1 MKPIYE
7 FRMGDVDDPYLLVG
21 LHVESKRSSGEITAA
36 NVSYELIPNAGHMGW
51 DVKIYDADEKASEAR
66 ELDELRDIFAESM
79 RKDQERSE
87 KLWNDLSEED
97 QIDLFCAV
105 VRRICKAELDDRGSY
120 RHALY
125 NVFGFHQGSYAQ
137 ALNAGYMSLHNSIF
151 TDTGI
156 NTLIKNFC
164 RDHELEFTPEQIQ
177 DWTFK
182 HRYY

>member
-1 MKPIYE
+1 M
-7 FRMGDVDDPYLLVG
+7 FRLTNFTLGDVDDPHLYAQ
-21 LHVESKRSSGEITAA
+21 LHIDKLKQDGSITAA
-36 NVSYELIPNAGHMGW
+36 NVSYDLSPDSQGLGFRVE
-51 DVKIYDADEKASEAR
+51 VYDADREA
-66 ELDELRDIFAESM
+66 DFNDLRDAFAESM

-87 KLWNDLSEED
+87 KLWNGLSEED

-105 VRRICKAELDDRGSY
+105 VRRICKAELDDQGSY

-151 TDTGI
+151 TDKGV
-156 NTLIKNFC
+156 NTLIGNFVKE
-164 RDHELEFTPEQIQ
+164 HELDFTAEQIA

>member
-1 MKPIYE
+1 MI
-7 FRMGDVDDPYLLVG
+7 FDDP
-21 LHVESKRSSGEITAA
+21 EKQAA
-36 NVSYELIPNAGHMGW
+36 W
-51 DVKIYDADEKASEAR
+51 
-66 ELDELRDIFAESM
+66 DELRDSM
-79 RKDQERSE
+79 KENMLIDKDRSE
-87 KLWNDLSEED
+87 KLWDSLSVDE
-97 QIDLFCAV
+97 QIDVFCAV
-105 VRRICKAELDDRGSY
+105 VRRICKAELDDQGSY

-164 RDHELEFTPEQIQ
+164 KDHELEFTDKQIQ
-177 DWTFK
+177 SWTVK